1 MLYGGEEDM
10 VDKIKGSANILKL
23 CTNVGNLETL
33 IQNMQLMSALSR
45 VFADDF
51 KRSTEL
57 R

>member
-51 KRSTEL
+51 KRSTKL